1 MSISEH
7 KTDRWKHLAERKG
20 FSLSEPPEGGAI
32 AEAEA
37 QLGHPLSD
45 ELRSLY
51 AQTDGFVDEWGC
63 SCVMRLTDLVAENK
77 QLRTSEDLRAMY
89 MPFDALLVFGQMGNG
104 DLLFQPVLPSGVR
117 DEVFRWDHE
126 DDSREWYA
134 RDVRQA
140 LKRAC
145 SDEGD

>member
-1 MSISEH
+1 MSIGEQ
-7 KTDRWKHLAERKG
+7 KTDRWGHLAERKG
-20 FSLSEPPEGGAI
+20 FAVSPAPPDGAI
-32 AEAEA
+32 ADAEA

-51 AQTDGFVDEWGC
+51 ARSDGFIDEWGC
-63 SCVMRLTDLVAENK
+63 SCVMRLADLVAENE
-77 QLRTSEDLRAMY
+77 QMRGDDENRTLY

-104 DLLFQPVLPSGVR
+104 DLLFQPVLTDGVR
-117 DEVFRWDHE
+117 GDVFLWDHE
-126 DDSREWYA
+126 DDSRRWYA
-134 RDVRQA
+134 RDVYKA